1 MVKDKNY
8 ALAKGLVTLVAGLA
22 FSMMPVKLVAQD
34 LNASEKAAAV
44 EQRVAKIL
52 ASMSVEQKVGQMIQP
67 EIKFVSP
74 SDVKKYHIGSILNGG
89 GSFPGERKNSAIQD
103 WVDLADAYYN
113 ASVDTSNGGTGIPII
128 WGTDAVHGHNNVIGA
143 TLFPHNIGLGAAND
157 PQL

>member
-52 ASMSVEQKVGQMIQP
+52 ASMSVEQKSWP
-67 EIKFVSP
+67 
-74 SDVKKYHIGSILNGG
+74 D
-89 GSFPGERKNSAIQD
+89 
-103 WVDLADAYYN
+103 
-113 ASVDTSNGGTGIPII
+113 
-128 WGTDAVHGHNNVIGA
+128 
-143 TLFPHNIGLGAAND
+143 D
-157 PQL
+157 PARD